1 MATALVL
8 MVHHYWRQLFDT
20 DHCPAFRGL
29 LVWTAKGVALPFAV
43 WIVLNTGVLP
53 GVPILLPEVAILR
66 DQGGPWF
73 RFMLAESAPALF
85 VTASFWTAVTL
96 VSLLP
101 AVVTRFEDPKD
112 FKIHAGFWSL
122 FLLPLSAA
130 AVLAF
135 GGWGAGAAMVAWL
148 APIIQVSLTATLV
161 AKRPPS
167 YGAAFAKLNF
177 GNYPD
182 AEQEI
187 LRELEKCEDDFDG
200 WMMLANLY
208 ANKFDDLP
216 EADRMIRELCGQPN
230 VGGIQTSLAL
240 HRLADWHLKRGDDPA
255 SARSALEEIC
265 LRLPGTHFERMA
277 RQRIDQLPANREELI
292 EQRTPRMIR
301 LPALNDDLDDSPPAR
316 PADRWRIVQ
325 VVVQRRQADHPRS
338 SLLDEFLAVG
348 WQLVDPLAGHALEVR
363 AGQSQ
368 ADFFEGASGARRV
381 VPPFQV
387 PISQAMQ
394 GQRSLDTADVGLAA
408 QLADHAVSFREVIEL
423 VGVKVCQHH
432 PAVEIVFTFLQF
444 AQDFL
449 LGIGIVAEIQ
459 LG

>member
-1 MATALVL
+1 MQDATLSWWGAFPMATALVL
-8 MVHHYWRQLFDT
+8 MVHHYWRQPFDT
-20 DHCPAFRGL
+20 DQCPAFRAL

-43 WIVLNTGVLP
+43 WIALNVGIFP
-53 GVPILLPEVAILR
+53 GVPILLPEVAILKG
-66 DQGGPWF
+66 QGGPWF

-101 AVVTRFEDPKD
+101 AVVSRCEDPKD
-112 FKIHAGFWSL
+112 LKIHAGFWSL
-122 FLLPLSAA
+122 FLLPLSAVV
-130 AVLAF
+130 VLAF
-135 GGWGAGAAMVAWL
+135 GWWGAGAALVAWL
-148 APIIQVSLTATLV
+148 APIIQVSLTATQV

-167 YGAAFAKLNF
+167 YGAALAKLNF

-230 VGGIQTSLAL
+230 VSGIQTSLAL

-265 LRLPGTHFERMA
+265 LRLPGTHFARMA

-292 EQRTPRMIR
+292 EQRTPKMIR

-316 PADRWRIVQ
+316 PADSNRREAEMQADRCVERLKRNPNDAEARENFATILAERLGEADLAIEQLDLLLAMPDQPVRKSAEWLARSAAWQIKYRQDPAAARVRLEQ
-325 VVVQRRQADHPRS
+325 LMREFPQTPQAFAAQRRLNLMEMEERFRKARS
-338 SLLDEFLAVG
+338 TG
-348 WQLVDPLAGHALEVR
+348 
-363 AGQSQ
+363 
-368 ADFFEGASGARRV
+368 
-381 VPPFQV
+381 
-387 PISQAMQ
+387 
-394 GQRSLDTADVGLAA
+394 
-408 QLADHAVSFREVIEL
+408 
-423 VGVKVCQHH
+423 
-432 PAVEIVFTFLQF
+432 
-444 AQDFL
+444 
-449 LGIGIVAEIQ
+449 
-459 LG
+459 